1 MKKALLLLTILL
13 SVSMLSKAS
22 GLSRA
27 DSTKKDTAKINRK
40 IKDLQSDLSDY
51 KADLTKTLNRI
62 PTDSIAFV
70 NATSKSNDA
79 LADSKKAAADA
90 VGGDVGDAKKAEK
103 KAKQAA
109 NASDDADDARKQLD
123 SDRKD
128 VKKLLKKIEK
138 TQKKIDKLQ
147 SQI

>member
-1 MKKALLLLTILL
+1 MKKVLFLFAILL
-13 SVSMLSKAS
+13 SCTLV
-22 GLSRA
+22 SRA
-27 DSTKKDTAKINRK
+27 SVHLQNDTTKKDTAKINRK
-40 IKDLQSDLSDY
+40 IRDLQADLSDY
-51 KADLTKTLNRI
+51 KADLTKTQNRI

-70 NATSKSNDA
+70 NATSKSTDA

-90 VGGDVGDAKKAEK
+90 VGGDLGDAKKAEK
-103 KAKQAA
+103 KAKAA
-109 NASDDADDARKQLD
+109 ASASDDANDAKKQLD

-147 SQI
+147 SGD